1 MLKVYLSPLIAL
13 VCLSTTTGLFLHETK
28 VDKLAILTMAAPVVA
43 AQKVASGGLL
53 DSMPHTH
60 SEAGILE
67 TSARE
72 FRGKTPGMT
81 PRRDKH
87 KYRMNKNVPR
97 GFHLFDS
104 YHLPLE
110 AITQ

>member
-1 MLKVYLSPLIAL
+1 MLKIFITPLIAAT
-13 VCLSTTTGLFLHETK
+13 CLTTSSGIFLHETK
-28 VDKLAILTMAAPVVA
+28 IDKLTVLTMAAPVLA

-53 DSMPHTH
+53 DTMPHTH
-60 SEAGILE
+60 SEAGLLQ

-72 FRGKTPGMT
+72 LKGKTPGMT

-87 KYRMNKNVPR
+87 KYRMNKSVPR

-104 YHLPLE
+104 YHLPLD
-110 AITQ
+110 AIAR